1 MELSLE
7 CLSPNVPIQ
16 RYGGLDWTKINNLA
30 FIDLVLYYGQK
41 DLDFEK
47 DEPTKKRPPFK
58 EISAP

>member
-47 DEPTKKRPPFK
+47 DEPTKKRPP
-58 EISAP
+58 